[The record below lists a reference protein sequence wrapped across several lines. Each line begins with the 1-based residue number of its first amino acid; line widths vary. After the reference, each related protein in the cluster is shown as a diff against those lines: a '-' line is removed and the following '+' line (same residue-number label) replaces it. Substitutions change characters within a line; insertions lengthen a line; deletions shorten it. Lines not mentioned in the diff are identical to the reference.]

1 MPEFR
6 ALIHCLAAQL
16 KMEMTYRVNF
26 WVGLVS
32 QLVFSLLSI
41 IFIDVFLP
49 AGARINGW
57 GFWEIVFLFGVGDMT
72 FGLSA
77 ILVFRSFLVFD
88 SSYILEGELDSL
100 LVQPVHPLFNLILR
114 NLNVN
119 DLLTVVKGLTIVLIA
134 SFHAGFGWSPGTVL
148 LLLVGIGV
156 GTATY
161 CGIFIL
167 LLSSGFWFAR
177 QSSIVAP
184 LLSLNQ
190 LAQYPVFIYPEWL
203 KNLLSTIVPLGFVA
217 YYPSEALLKAGQV
230 LSTNALD
237 WWLMLLLPSIFLLS
251 ALLLFNR
258 GLRRYSSAGS

>member
-1 MPEFR
+1 MPELR
-6 ALIHCLAAQL
+6 ALVRCLTAQL

-26 WVGLVS
+26 WVGLIS
-32 QLVFSLLSI
+32 QMVFSLLSI
-41 IFIDVFLP
+41 VFIDVFLP
-49 AGARINGW
+49 EGARINGW

-88 SSYILEGELDSL
+88 SAYILEGELDAL

-119 DLLTVVKGLTIVLIA
+119 DVLTAVKGAIIVVI
-134 SFHAGFGWSPGTVL
+134 SSIQAGFVWSPATFLML
-148 LLLVGIGV
+148 LFGIGV
-156 GTATY
+156 GAATY

-167 LLSSGFWFAR
+167 LLSTGFWFAR

-190 LAQYPVFIYPEWL
+190 LAQYPIFIYPEWL
-203 KNLLSTIVPLGFVA
+203 KIILSTIVPLGFVA
-217 YYPSEALLKAGQV
+217 YYPSEALLTAGGV
-230 LSTNALD
+230 LPGYALEG
-237 WWLMLLLPSIFLLS
+237 WVLLLLPLTVLLS
-251 ALLLFNR
+251 AFLLFNR